1 MEDKYTD
8 KKIIK
13 NFNFMLDI
21 ISKLWYNINIELI
34 ISLVS
39 VIG

>member
-34 ISLVS
+34 ISSVS

>member
-13 NFNFMLDI
+13 NFNFILDI
-21 ISKLWYNINIELI
+21 VSKLWYNINIELI
-34 ISLVS
+34 ISSVS